1 MKVGDLVR
9 KRDPWVQDTV
19 GVVIKINAVQRRDGS
34 WDTPTV
40 RVWWPDGYGTFWTT
54 SESLVIVS
62 GK

>member
-9 KRDPWVQDTV
+9 KRDPWVHDMV
-19 GVVIKINAVQRRDGS
+19 GVVVRVNEVQRHDGS

-40 RVWWPDGYGTFWTT
+40 RVWWPREYGMFWTT
-54 SESLVIVS
+54 TESLVIVS

>member
-9 KRDPWVQDTV
+9 KRDPWVHDMV
-19 GVVIKINAVQRRDGS
+19 GVVVRVNEVQRHDGS

-40 RVWWPDGYGTFWTT
+40 RVWWPREYGMFWTT
-54 SESLVIVS
+54 PESLVIVS